1 VERMA
6 VGGHALTR
14 LTRRRF
20 LATVAAAGAGAAL
33 AACKTVPG
41 PTASA
46 TAATKGGAAG
56 ADTVVGSGVSDI
68 ITLNPILAN
77 DGSSQTIWEL
87 MFESLA
93 SIDPKTG
100 NATPSLADRWDISA
114 DGLVYTFHLHPG
126 VTWSDGQPFTA
137 DDVRFTFQTVLDLKV
152 QTALRSRLDGVE
164 RIEVVDPLTLR
175 VTLKAASCPALLGA
189 AGIPIVPKHLLA
201 SSPDLN
207 KDDFGSSTP
216 VGTGPYRFVEWKR
229 DDHVTLVADPKHW
242 RGKPNIGRVIRKVV
256 KDNTVTAAQLRSGEI
271 DWAIV
276 QPESVDDLRSDPHL
290 GLIQY
295 GNSTIN
301 YIVWNLDRPVFQD
314 KRVRQ
319 ALAYG
324 LDRDTLIKTVFNGQ
338 GEVLQ
343 SPILAFSWAFNAN
356 VPKYPY
362 DPDRAKALLADAG
375 WMLGPDGIAR
385 RGGVPLRFSLVTNS
399 GNKARESVLTVAQDQ
414 WRKIGIDAQPQFL
427 QLGAVNDKLQ
437 KTHDFDAVLG
447 QYVPGVDPDQTAVW
461 SSKEY
466 PNGLNYSHYADPA
479 VDALLTQARTLA
491 GCDQVGRK
499 ALYDRLQAMLMDAQP
514 VLLLYQPITFIAYD
528 RTLRGIAP
536 TVYARPQWNLAQ
548 WSWGS
553 AP

>member
-1 VERMA
+1 M
-6 VGGHALTR
+6 GGHALTR

-20 LATVAAAGAGAAL
+20 LTTVAAAGAGAAL
-33 AACKTVPG
+33 AACEPTSG
-41 PTASA
+41 PTSASSA
-46 TAATKGGAAG
+46 GRVPKGGAAG

-87 MFESLA
+87 MFDSLA
-93 SIDPKTG
+93 NLDPKTG
-100 NATPSLADRWDISA
+100 NAVPSLADRWNIST
-114 DGLVYTFHLHPG
+114 DGLSYTFHLHAG
-126 VTWSDGQPFTA
+126 VTWSDGQPLTA
-137 DDVRFTFQTVLDLKV
+137 DDVQFTFQTVLDPKV
-152 QTALRSRLDGVE
+152 QTALRSRLDGVA
-164 RIEVVDPLTLR
+164 RVDVVDPLTVQL
-175 VTLKAASCPALLGA
+175 TLKAASCPALLGA

-201 SSPDLN
+201 SSADFN
-207 KDDFGSSTP
+207 KDDFGSSKP
-216 VGTGPYRFVEWKR
+216 VGCGPYTFVEWKK
-229 DDHVTLVADPKHW
+229 DDHVTLAANPKHW
-242 RGKPNIGRVIRKVV
+242 RGKPNIARVIRKVV
-256 KDNTVTAAQLRSGEI
+256 KDNTVTAAQLRAGET

-276 QPESVDDLRSDPHL
+276 QPESIDDLKSDPHL

-301 YIVWNLDRPVFQD
+301 YIVWNLDRPVFED
-314 KRVRQ
+314 RRVRQ

-324 LDRDTLIKTVFNGQ
+324 LDRETLIKTVFNGQ

-362 DPDRAKALLADAG
+362 DPDRAKALLVDAG
-375 WMLGPDGIAR
+375 WTPGPDGIAR
-385 RGGVPLRFSLVTNS
+385 KGGTPLRFALVTNS

-414 WRKIGIDAQPQFL
+414 WRKIGVDVRPQLL
-427 QLGAVNDKLQ
+427 QLGTVNDKLQ
-437 KTHDFDAVLG
+437 KTHDFDAVLS
-447 QYVPGVDPDQTAVW
+447 QYVPSVDPDQTAVW

-466 PNGLNYSHYADPA
+466 PGGLNYSHFADPS
-479 VDALLTQARTLA
+479 VDALLAQARTVS
-491 GCDQVGRK
+491 GCDQAARK
-499 ALYDRLQAMLMDAQP
+499 ALYDRLQAALMGAQP

-548 WSWGS
+548 WSWAAS
-553 AP
+553 P